1 MDNGANETW
10 GNLKIEIA
18 RETFKVLIDEDQS
31 VEIHFIR
38 GGRMYGNSSPSLHYL
53 VPDATGYALESLYD
67 LPPSACPM
75 GTHRLFF
82 ILPE

>member
-1 MDNGANETW
+1 MDNDTNETW

-18 RETFKVLIDEDQS
+18 QEMFKALTDEDQS

-38 GGRMYGNSSPSLHYL
+38 RRRMHGNSSPSLLYL

-67 LPPSACPM
+67 LPPSACSI
-75 GTHRLFF
+75 GTHRLFL
-82 ILPE
+82 ILPG